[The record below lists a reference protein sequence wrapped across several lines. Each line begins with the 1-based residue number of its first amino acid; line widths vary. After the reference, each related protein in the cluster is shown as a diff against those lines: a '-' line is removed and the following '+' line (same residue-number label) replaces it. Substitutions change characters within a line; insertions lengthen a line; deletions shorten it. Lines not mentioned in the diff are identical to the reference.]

1 MGGIPFCGEK
11 KGRERE
17 IVEVC
22 IWTREKQQTRTENDP
37 ISNCGAFFGVRLAPC
52 SRTWGGRE
60 PALGAVL
67 GQRLSLQLEKVV
79 PSLEG
84 WVTVQ
89 SLPASTTP
97 GCSG

>member
-37 ISNCGAFFGVRLAPC
+37 ISNCGAFFRLGPAALF
-52 SRTWGGRE
+52 THLGRRGAS
-60 PALGAVL
+60 PRLG
-67 GQRLSLQLEKVV
+67 S
-79 PSLEG
+79 
-84 WVTVQ
+84 
-89 SLPASTTP
+89 
-97 GCSG
+97 